1 MVPHMWWE
9 GGFGWMWIFPLT
21 FMVIMILFMVTCA
34 FGFFRRSNRWGS
46 SCPMCGWHAG
56 GTKEDRETPRQ
67 ILDRRYAGGE
77 ITKEQ
82 YEGMKQDLAG

>member
-34 FGFFRRSNRWGS
+34 FGFFRRSNRWGP
-46 SCPMCGWHAG
+46 SCPMCGRHAD
-56 GTKEDRETPRQ
+56 GTKEDRDIPRQ
-67 ILDRRYAGGE
+67 ILDRRYASGD

-82 YEGMKQDLAG
+82 YEEMKQDLAR